1 MSLFEISIFNGI
13 MQYSLA
19 ELRAIPIFFIVGK
32 GRSGTTLLSTILDS
46 HPNVASATESRFLLL
61 VWQKYKSMKKWRP
74 EMADEFFIS
83 VLEDY
88 RVKYL
93 WEFEENFISQ
103 LKKMPPETTIQDL
116 IKMVYIF
123 RKSPFPKEKI
133 KFIVD
138 KNPRYTIFTGKLKSI
153 FKEGKFIR
161 IMRDPRD
168 NITSHVRFTRKKA
181 GYLSY
186 KWLSYNLIIDK
197 YSKLEN
203 DRFLTLRFED
213 LILDKMAF
221 FKKFENFTEIDSL
234 AELEEKR
241 LNYKKEFEEKLSDD
255 LKDQH
260 QASVKPLDA
269 KKIGHYKQ
277 KLDEIQIATIEA
289 ITFPYAQTYDY
300 GTENKIRSLGLTEQL
315 KLSLSFSFHKYGNF
329 VLYNSPYWLLI
340 QLRKFLIHN
349 VFKNKKKKLLKVNS

>member
-1 MSLFEISIFNGI
+1 

-61 VWQKYKSMKKWRP
+61 VWQKYKSMKKWKP
-74 EMADEFFIS
+74 EMAEEFYNS

-93 WEFEENFISQ
+93 WEFEDNFISQ
-103 LKKMPPETTIQDL
+103 LKNMPPETTVQDL
-116 IKMVYIF
+116 IKMVYIC
-123 RKSPFPKEKI
+123 RKSPFPKDKI

-138 KNPRYTIFTGKLKSI
+138 KNPRYTLFTGKLKSI

-168 NITSHVRFTRKKA
+168 NITSHVKFTKKKV

-186 KWLSYNLIIDK
+186 KWLSYNMIIDK
-197 YSKLEN
+197 YSKLEK
-203 DRFLTLRFED
+203 DRFHTQRFED
-213 LILDKMAF
+213 LILDKKTF
-221 FKKFENFTEIDSL
+221 FKEFENYTGIDSL
-234 AELEEKR
+234 AELEEER

-277 KLDEIQIATIEA
+277 KLDAVQIATIEA
-289 ITFPYAQTYDY
+289 VTFPYAKAYDY
-300 GTENKIRSLGLTEQL
+300 STENKLRSIVVLEQL
-315 KLSLSFSFHKYGNF
+315 KLSLSFSFHKYGNL

-349 VFKNKKKKLLKVNS
+349 IFKNKKRKLQKVKF

>member
-1 MSLFEISIFNGI
+1 MI
-13 MQYSLA
+13 YTLA
-19 ELRAIPIFFIVGK
+19 ELRAIPIYFIVGK

-61 VWQKYKSMKKWRP
+61 VWQKYKSMRRWKP
-74 EMADEFFIS
+74 EMAEEFYNT

-103 LKKMPPETTIQDL
+103 LKKMPPETTVQDL

-138 KNPRYTIFTGKLKSI
+138 KNPRYTLFTGKLKSI
-153 FKEGKFIR
+153 FQEGKFIR
-161 IMRDPRD
+161 IMRDSRD
-168 NITSHVRFTRKKA
+168 NITSHVKFTKKKVA
-181 GYLSY
+181 YLSY
-186 KWLSYNLIIDK
+186 KWLRYNLIIDGFAK
-197 YSKLEN
+197 KET
-203 DRFLTLRFED
+203 DRFSTQRFED
-213 LILDKMAF
+213 LILDKKAF
-221 FKKFENFTEIDSL
+221 FNKFEEFTGIDSL
-234 AELEEKR
+234 AELEEER

-260 QASVKPLDA
+260 QASVKPLDS
-269 KKIGHYKQ
+269 KKIGHYKL
-277 KLDEIQIATIEA
+277 KLDATQIETIEA
-289 ITFPYAQTYDY
+289 ITFPYANTYEY
-300 GTENKIRSLGLTEQL
+300 KTENKIRSVGILEQL
-315 KLSLSFSFHKYGNF
+315 KLSLSFAFHKYGNLI
-329 VLYNSPYWLLI
+329 LYNSPYWLLI

-349 VFKNKKKKLLKVNS
+349 VFKNKKKKLQKVKF

>member
-1 MSLFEISIFNGI
+1 MKYTLKEI
-13 MQYSLA
+13 
-19 ELRAIPIFFIVGK
+19 RAIPIFFIIGK

-61 VWQKYKSMKKWRP
+61 VWQKYKSMKMWKP
-74 EMADEFFIS
+74 EMAEEFYNSI
-83 VLEDY
+83 LEDY

-93 WEFEENFISQ
+93 WEFEPDFIVE

-138 KNPRYTIFTGKLKSI
+138 KNPRYTLFANNLKSI

-161 IMRDPRD
+161 IMRDSRD
-168 NITSHVRFTRKKA
+168 NITSHVKFTKKKV

-186 KWLSYNLIIDK
+186 KWLCYNLIFDKHGTIDK
-197 YSKLEN
+197 H
-203 DRFLTLRFED
+203 RFHTQRFED
-213 LILDKMAF
+213 LILDKKTF
-221 FKKFENFTEIDSL
+221 FKDFENFTGINSL
-234 AELEEKR
+234 AELEEER

-260 QASVKPLDA
+260 QASVKPLDT
-269 KKIGHYKQ
+269 KKIGHYKH
-277 KLDEIQIATIEA
+277 KLDATQIETIEA
-289 ITFPYAQTYDY
+289 ITFPYAKSYQYS
-300 GTENKIRSLGLTEQL
+300 TENKIRPVGLLEQL
-315 KLSLSFSFHKYGNF
+315 KLSLSFSFHKYGNMT
-329 VLYNSPYWLLI
+329 LYNSPYWLM
-340 QLRKFLIHN
+340 
-349 VFKNKKKKLLKVNS
+349 S